1 MDIHVISKTDN
12 SQHKT
17 ISVPAPTHA
26 LGASSVRVRATLLS
40 LSSNN
45 LTYALGGTWLN
56 WWDAYPVPLSAPA
69 PYNDQ
74 SAWGIVPAWGLA
86 AVTESK
92 IPEIPKG
99 ETLYGF
105 WPTSNHE
112 VDLNLT
118 LAEDGVKGHYREVS
132 KARSTLMPLYN
143 RYNVF
148 DTGKKDL
155 KELGWEAAGIK
166 PIFMAGYALSDFVFS
181 FDTKA
186 NAPIH
191 PLGNTAPPDASW
203 TAEDANLSKAV
214 FVSLSASGKTARSFA
229 FNLFQRPS
237 GVGPL
242 GLLQVTSQP
251 GVLDDAA
258 TKLKPNFPVWN
269 VSYTGLD
276 TGIGWVKALKP
287 ERIVI
292 ADFGARDGATAK
304 FVELL
309 EGVEELKDLKRLVLA
324 VGYEQKVYTLPD
336 LAASQSSMASLK
348 KQQFN
353 TSPILEVAIQQNGL
367 EKYHTEVKERF
378 DLWLEKR
385 GDAAPDL
392 KLVWGGGV
400 FGESGIEG
408 GWERLCKSEV
418 KPEEALEHSTWEVS
432 VRNGKGWSI

>member
-1 MDIHVISKTDN
+1 MDIHIISKTDN

-17 ISVPAPTHA
+17 ITIPAPTHA
-26 LGASSVRVRATLLS
+26 LAPSSVRVRPSLLS

-45 LTYALGGTWLN
+45 LTYALGGTWLK
-56 WWDAYPVPLSAPA
+56 WWDAYPVPSSAPA

-86 AVTESK
+86 MVTESN
-92 IPEIPKG
+92 IPEISKG
-99 ETLYGF
+99 EALYGF

-112 VDLNLT
+112 ADLT
-118 LAEDGVKGHYREVS
+118 LEIAEDGVKGYYREVS
-132 KARSTLMPLYN
+132 AARGTLMPLYN

-148 DTGKKDL
+148 DTGNQNL
-155 KELGWEAAGIK
+155 KELGWEAGGIK

-181 FDTKA
+181 FDTEA
-186 NAPIH
+186 NASIH

-203 TAEDANLSKAV
+203 TAEDADLSKAV

-229 FNLFQRPS
+229 FNFFQRPS

-242 GLLQVTSQP
+242 GLLQITSQP

-269 VSYTGLD
+269 VSYSGLE
-276 TGIGWVKALKP
+276 TGIEWVKALKP

-304 FVELL
+304 FVQLL
-309 EGVEELKDLKRLVLA
+309 DGIEGLKTLKRLILA
-324 VGYEQKVYTLPD
+324 VGYEQKVYSLPD
-336 LAASQSSMASLK
+336 LAASQSSMVSLK

-353 TSPILEVAIQQNGL
+353 TSPILEVAIQQKGL
-367 EKYHTEVKERF
+367 EKYHAEVKERF

-385 GDAAPDL
+385 EDAAPDL
-392 KLVWGGGV
+392 KLVWGEGV
-400 FGESGIEG
+400 VGESGIEG
-408 GWERLCKSEV
+408 GWERLCRSEV
-418 KPEEALEHSTWEVS
+418 KPEEALVY
-432 VRNGKGWSI
+432 KL